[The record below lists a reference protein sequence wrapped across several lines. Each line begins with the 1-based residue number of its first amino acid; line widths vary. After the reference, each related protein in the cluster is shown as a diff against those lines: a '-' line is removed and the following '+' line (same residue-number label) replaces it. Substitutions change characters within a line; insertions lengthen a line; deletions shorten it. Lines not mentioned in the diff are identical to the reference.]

1 MRTLSWNCRGIGNDL
16 TVRRLTEMCQK
27 HRPGLV
33 FLSETK
39 NRRLLLQNMQTDL
52 RFDHLFTVESL
63 GLSGGLALF
72 FMDEFQVNVLFS
84 NNCMIDIEAIING
97 IKVYMTF
104 VYGDPVLERRD
115 QVWERLT
122 RFSTTRNGPWFMIG
136 DFNEITCHNEKTG
149 GRQRPDSSFLPFK
162 QMLNDCGMLEF
173 PFTGDMLSWVGKRA
187 GGSTVRCR
195 LDRAVGNA
203 DWHEKF
209 PHSNVKYLR
218 LWGSDHRPILADI
231 LIKPTRRSK
240 KFKFDK
246 RWLDN
251 EELRQVI
258 LEGWK
263 SPDLPPDASIM
274 EHISSCRRALSEW
287 RKLNNVNSAKLV
299 EELKEKVEGLYADDI
314 ATTEEIAAALKEL
327 SHALKEEEM
336 FWKQKSRVLWLREGD
351 RNTKFFHA
359 LTKQRRARNKITQLL
374 DENESIIEDE
384 EGLVVVATSYFRQ
397 IFESSNPEEIEE
409 ALAQVPTTITG
420 AMNDDLT
427 APVSEW
433 EVKLALFAMHPEKA
447 QGPDGMTALS
457 TRNFGI

>member
-52 RFDHLFTVESL
+52 GFDHLFTVEPL

-162 QMLNDCGMLEF
+162 HMLNDCGMLEF

-203 DWHEKF
+203 D
-209 PHSNVKYLR
+209 
-218 LWGSDHRPILADI
+218 
-231 LIKPTRRSK
+231 
-240 KFKFDK
+240 
-246 RWLDN
+246 
-251 EELRQVI
+251 
-258 LEGWK
+258 
-263 SPDLPPDASIM
+263 
-274 EHISSCRRALSEW
+274 
-287 RKLNNVNSAKLV
+287 
-299 EELKEKVEGLYADDI
+299 
-314 ATTEEIAAALKEL
+314 
-327 SHALKEEEM
+327 
-336 FWKQKSRVLWLREGD
+336 
-351 RNTKFFHA
+351 
-359 LTKQRRARNKITQLL
+359 
-374 DENESIIEDE
+374 
-384 EGLVVVATSYFRQ
+384 
-397 IFESSNPEEIEE
+397 
-409 ALAQVPTTITG
+409 
-420 AMNDDLT
+420 
-427 APVSEW
+427 
-433 EVKLALFAMHPEKA
+433 
-447 QGPDGMTALS
+447 
-457 TRNFGI
+457 